1 MMARAFATQGVLGD
15 FFPWWIRGLLYLL
28 PPSLRRAMQVTPD
41 RITIEFAGEHVKL
54 NHYTDCSTSSVETKE
69 FQGAGDELQKT
80 AALQWLKDKSEAD
93 AEIILLV
100 PKKMVL
106 EKSLM
111 LPGAAEENLRQVLGF
126 EMDRKTPFTPDKV
139 YYDYSIVDRDKEGQQ
154 IQVELYLTLREQID
168 PLLNAIRSW
177 DIALQAISITDGESR
192 NCNLNL
198 LDPRDRPVHKNKANQ
213 TVFTLAVLAFV
224 LFIAVLWVP
233 VIKKDQRIS
242 NLEAE
247 LLESRNVA
255 MRIQTLREERDTI
268 IEKTRFLAAQRADQ
282 ITAVELLNE
291 LTRIIPDDTWLTQ
304 LVINAGEIQL
314 QGESKAASSLI
325 QAVESSDFFTD
336 AKFRSSVTKNNITNK
351 DRFHLSARLQA
362 EQPI

>member
-1 MMARAFATQGVLGD
+1 MARAFATQGVLGD
-15 FFPWWIRGLLYLL
+15 FFQWWVRGLLYLL

-41 RITIEFAGEHVKL
+41 RITIDFKGQQVKIKRYTEGLTAPVEEKGFQSAG
-54 NHYTDCSTSSVETKE
+54 N
-69 FQGAGDELQKT
+69 ELQKT

-111 LPGAAEENLRQVLGF
+111 LPGAAEENLRQVLGL
-126 EMDRKTPFTPDKV
+126 
-139 YYDYSIVDRDKEGQQ
+139 DKEGQQ

-168 PLLNAIRSW
+168 PLLKEIRSW
-177 DIALQAISITDGESR
+177 DIALQAIGITDGESH
-192 NCNLNL
+192 NYTLNL
-198 LDPRDRPVHKNKANQ
+198 LDPEERPVQKDKANR
-213 TVFTLAVLAFV
+213 TVLALAVLAFV

-233 VIKKDQRIS
+233 VIKNDQRLS

-247 LLESRNVA
+247 LVESRNVA
-255 MRIQTLREERDTI
+255 MRVQTLREERDTI

-282 ITAVELLNE
+282 ITTVELLNE
-291 LTRIIPDDTWLTQ
+291 LTRIIPDNTWLTR
-304 LVINAGEIQL
+304 LVINAGEIHI
-314 QGESKAASSLI
+314 QGESEAASSLI
-325 QAVESSDFFTD
+325 QALESSDLFVD
-336 AKFRSSVTKNNITNK
+336 AKFTSPIRKNNATNK
-351 DRFHLSARLQA
+351 DRFHVSARLKT

>member
-1 MMARAFATQGVLGD
+1 MARAFATQGVLGD
-15 FFPWWIRGLLYLL
+15 FFQWWVRGLLYLL

-41 RITIEFAGEHVKL
+41 RITIDFKGQQVKIKRYTEGLTAPVEEKRFQSAG
-54 NHYTDCSTSSVETKE
+54 N
-69 FQGAGDELQKT
+69 ELQKT

-168 PLLNAIRSW
+168 PLLKEIRSW
-177 DIALQAISITDGESR
+177 DIALQAIGITDGESH
-192 NCNLNL
+192 NYTLNL
-198 LDPRDRPVHKNKANQ
+198 LDPEERPVQKDKANR
-213 TVFTLAVLAFV
+213 TVLALAVLAFV

-233 VIKKDQRIS
+233 VIKNDQRLS

-247 LLESRNVA
+247 LVESRNVA
-255 MRIQTLREERDTI
+255 MRVQTLREERDTI

-282 ITAVELLNE
+282 ITTVELLNE
-291 LTRIIPDDTWLTQ
+291 LTRIIPDNTWLTR
-304 LVINAGEIQL
+304 LVINAGEIHI
-314 QGESKAASSLI
+314 QGESEAASSLI
-325 QAVESSDFFTD
+325 QALESSDLFVD
-336 AKFRSSVTKNNITNK
+336 AKFTSPIRKNNATNK
-351 DRFHLSARLQA
+351 DRFHVSARLKT